1 MAVIESE
8 FTLTDLIDVESL
20 QKIQDAFSDMSGI
33 ASMITDANGIIQT
46 KPSGFTDFCQKYIRN
61 TEEGRRR
68 CQNCDQMGVEKAAR
82 AGGSCAYF
90 CHAGLVAFAAPIIAH
105 GHLVGCFIGGQMLT
119 IPPDERQIRQV
130 AEEIGVDADGLVRA
144 AKNIRIVD
152 RETIKKVSNAL
163 YTIASVLSDIAYSKY
178 QVSLTNM
185 ELKKTSNM
193 KSDFLANMSHEIRTP
208 MNAVIGMA
216 EMALRE
222 ELTPAARE
230 YIGQIKS
237 SGQTLLTIIN
247 DILDFSKIESGMMD
261 ISDVEY
267 EPMSMINDVS
277 NIVMTRIGSKELE
290 LTVDVNP
297 DLPAGLYGDNVRI
310 KQVMV
315 NIANNAVKFTKEG
328 NVHVKVDFLQTSE
341 DMIELIVS
349 ITDTGSGIKESDMDK
364 LFKSFQQLDSKRNR
378 NIEGTGLGLAIC
390 KQLVTLMKGKIHV
403 DSVYGK
409 GSTFSFVIPQKVTNL
424 HHSVERLP
432 ENIVAV
438 GLIQSE
444 YIAQE
449 LAIDLERL
457 GVTYERLDSEE
468 DLSQVPETRA
478 GYFFVEQPLFT
489 EAVQYFLKLHPDI
502 NGIILTNYRSVRSYD
517 LPNLRVVKK
526 PLYILG
532 LSNIFRGKEDTAAF
546 SLMEAEDFDFVAPTA
561 EILVVDD
568 NAINLT
574 VAKGL
579 MNPLEM
585 KIDTALSGKDAVLMV
600 TDKRYD
606 IIFMDHM
613 MPEMDGIEC
622 LHAIRAQQTGLC
634 QDVPVIALTANAG
647 SDNQVLYKKEGFNG
661 YLAKPISGTLLE
673 SAVLNILPKELVL
686 LSEDSPETEIGKNVL
701 MFDQFRRVPMLITTD
716 SVCDLPQ
723 ELLKQLNISVRP
735 YYVCT
740 DQGRFLDREE
750 LETDAL
756 ISYIE
761 KGSSCASRPP
771 EPTDYEAFFA
781 QKLTEA
787 RNIVHIAMAKHS
799 SEGYQNA
806 CEASK
811 AFENVTVL
819 DSGHLSSGMGIAA
832 LYAARMAA
840 DSAGVDEVVRTID
853 GMRACISSSF
863 VVDSTEMLRRSGR
876 IPKNVHI
883 LCNALMLHPV
893 ITLRKSK
900 MTVGGILLGSFSHFA
915 KSYVRSALK
924 NPKTIDRR
932 ILFITYAGLDDKK
945 LGYIQNL
952 VQQYCPF
959 ERIYLQKASSSIAS
973 NCGPGTFGLLF
984 VRNKNGL

>member
-1 MAVIESE
+1 MAIVESD
-8 FTLTDLIDVESL
+8 FTLTDLIDVEAL

-46 KPSGFTDFCQKYIRN
+46 KPSGFTDFCRKYVRN

-68 CQNCDQMGVEKAAR
+68 CQKCDQMGVEKAAR

-90 CHAGLVAFAAPIIAH
+90 CHAGLVAFAAPVMAH
-105 GHLVGCFIGGQMLT
+105 GHLVGCFVGGQMLT
-119 IPPDERQIRQV
+119 IPPDEKQIRQV
-130 AEEIGVDADGLVRA
+130 AEEIGVDGDELVCA
-144 AKNIRIVD
+144 AQDIRIVD
-152 RETIKKVSNAL
+152 KEMIKKVSNAL
-163 YTIASVLSDIAYSKY
+163 YTIANVLSDIAYSKY

-222 ELTPAARE
+222 DLTPAARE

-277 NIVMTRIGSKELE
+277 NIIMTRIGSKELE

-297 DLPAGLYGDNVRI
+297 DLPTGLYGDNVRI

-328 NVHVKVDFLQTSE
+328 NVHIKVDFLQTTD

-364 LFKSFQQLDSKRNR
+364 LFQSFQQLDSKRNR

-409 GSTFSFVIPQKVTNL
+409 GSTFSFVIPQKVTDI
-424 HHSVERLP
+424 HHAVEKLP
-432 ENIVAV
+432 ENIVAA
-438 GLIQSE
+438 GLIQST

-449 LAIDLERL
+449 MAIDMERL
-457 GVTYERLDSEE
+457 GVTYERLESEE
-468 DLSQVPETRA
+468 NLNLVKEMGA

-489 EAVQYFLKLHPDI
+489 EAVQYFLRLHPDVK
-502 NGIILTNYRSVRSYD
+502 GVVLTNYRSVRSYD
-517 LPNLRVVKK
+517 LANLRLVKK

-532 LSNIFRGKEDTAAF
+532 LANIFNGKEDNAAF
-546 SLMEAEDFDFVAPTA
+546 SVMEAEDFDFVAPEA

-579 MNPLEM
+579 LNPLEM

-613 MPEMDGIEC
+613 MPEMDGVETTRV
-622 LHAIRAQQTGLC
+622 IRRLLGDNGQ
-634 QDVPVIALTANAG
+634 VPIIALTANAVEG
-647 SDNQVLYKKEGFNG
+647 TAEMFISEGMNDFVTKPIEMRDMVSKLRRWLPSEKIEKRKKKNKGGASVLNMRKDDGDVQASTDIVIEGLDVQKAMGFLGNEELFWSVLKEYYRVIDKKCALIQEYEQSEKWKEYTVEVHALKSASRQIGALELAYTAEQMEAAGNAGNAALIHKITPGMLEEYMFYKGILSPYFVKEEETDSGKAAKTEEMAALFGQMEEAMENLDMDAMEQVVKDMSQYSYSDAQRDIFEKLRNAVEDIDTERCAEIIAEWKKE
-661 YLAKPISGTLLE
+661 LE
-673 SAVLNILPKELVL
+673 
-686 LSEDSPETEIGKNVL
+686 G
-701 MFDQFRRVPMLITTD
+701 
-716 SVCDLPQ
+716 
-723 ELLKQLNISVRP
+723 
-735 YYVCT
+735 
-740 DQGRFLDREE
+740 
-750 LETDAL
+750 
-756 ISYIE
+756 
-761 KGSSCASRPP
+761 
-771 EPTDYEAFFA
+771 
-781 QKLTEA
+781 
-787 RNIVHIAMAKHS
+787 
-799 SEGYQNA
+799 
-806 CEASK
+806 
-811 AFENVTVL
+811 
-819 DSGHLSSGMGIAA
+819 
-832 LYAARMAA
+832 
-840 DSAGVDEVVRTID
+840 
-853 GMRACISSSF
+853 
-863 VVDSTEMLRRSGR
+863 
-876 IPKNVHI
+876 
-883 LCNALMLHPV
+883 
-893 ITLRKSK
+893 
-900 MTVGGILLGSFSHFA
+900 
-915 KSYVRSALK
+915 
-924 NPKTIDRR
+924 
-932 ILFITYAGLDDKK
+932 
-945 LGYIQNL
+945 
-952 VQQYCPF
+952 
-959 ERIYLQKASSSIAS
+959 
-973 NCGPGTFGLLF
+973 
-984 VRNKNGL
+984 

>member
-1 MAVIESE
+1 MAIIESE

-20 QKIQDAFSDMSGI
+20 QKIQDAFSEMSGI
-33 ASMITDANGIIQT
+33 ASMITDASGVIQT
-46 KPSGFTDFCQKYIRN
+46 KPSGFTDFCKKYIRN

-68 CQNCDQMGVEKAAR
+68 CHECDKLGVRKAAK
-82 AGGSCAYF
+82 AGGACAYF
-90 CHAGLVAFAAPIIAH
+90 CHAGLVAFAAPIMAH
-105 GHLVGCFIGGQMLT
+105 GHLVGCFIGGQLLT

-130 AEEIGVDADGLVRA
+130 AADIGVDADELVDA
-144 AKNIRIVD
+144 AHNIRIVD
-152 RETIKKVSNAL
+152 KDRIGKISNAL
-163 YTIASVLSDIAYSKY
+163 YTIANVLSDIAYSKY

-185 ELKKTSNM
+185 ELEKTSNM

-222 ELTPAARE
+222 DLTPAARE

-277 NIVMTRIGSKELE
+277 NIIMTRIGSKALE

-315 NIANNAVKFTKEG
+315 NMANNAVKFTKEG
-328 NVHVKVDFLQTSE
+328 NVHIKVDFLQTTD

-349 ITDTGSGIKESDMDK
+349 ITDTGSGIKEGDMDK
-364 LFKSFQQLDSKRNR
+364 LFRSFQQLDSKRNR

-409 GSTFSFVIPQKVTNL
+409 GSTFSFVIPQKVTDV
-424 HHSVERLP
+424 HHSVEKLP
-432 ENIVAV
+432 ENIVAA
-438 GLIQSE
+438 GLMQSE

-468 DLSQVPETRA
+468 NLNWIDENGA
-478 GYFFVEQPLFT
+478 GYLFIEQPVFT
-489 EAVQYFLKLHPDI
+489 EAVQYFLKLHPGI
-502 NGIILTNYRSVRSYD
+502 NGVLLTNYRSVRAYD

-532 LSNIFRGKEDTAAF
+532 LANIFNGREDTAAF

-613 MPEMDGIEC
+613 MPEMDGVETTRV
-622 LHAIRAQQTGLC
+622 IRRLLGDNGQ
-634 QDVPVIALTANAG
+634 VPIIALTANA
-647 SDNQVLYKKEGFNG
+647 VEGTAEMFISEGMNDFVT
-661 YLAKPISGTLLE
+661 KPIEMRDMVSKLR
-673 SAVLNILPKELVL
+673 KW
-686 LSEDSPETEIGKNVL
+686 
-701 MFDQFRRVPMLITTD
+701 
-716 SVCDLPQ
+716 LPQ
-723 ELLKQLNISVRP
+723 EK
-735 YYVCT
+735 
-740 DQGRFLDREE
+740 
-750 LETDAL
+750 
-756 ISYIE
+756 IE
-761 KGSSCASRPP
+761 KKKIKIEIRAAGLLRIYAGM
-771 EPTDYEAFFA
+771 
-781 QKLTEA
+781 
-787 RNIVHIAMAKHS
+787 MA
-799 SEGYQNA
+799 GY
-806 CEASK
+806 S
-811 AFENVTVL
+811 TL
-819 DSGHLSSGMGIAA
+819 RILSSRDWMCRKRWLSLEMKTFSG
-832 LYAARMAA
+832 LY
-840 DSAGVDEVVRTID
+840 
-853 GMRACISSSF
+853 
-863 VVDSTEMLRRSGR
+863 
-876 IPKNVHI
+876 
-883 LCNALMLHPV
+883 
-893 ITLRKSK
+893 
-900 MTVGGILLGSFSHFA
+900 
-915 KSYVRSALK
+915 
-924 NPKTIDRR
+924 
-932 ILFITYAGLDDKK
+932 
-945 LGYIQNL
+945 
-952 VQQYCPF
+952 
-959 ERIYLQKASSSIAS
+959 
-973 NCGPGTFGLLF
+973 
-984 VRNKNGL
+984 

>member
-1 MAVIESE
+1 MAIIESE

-46 KPSGFTDFCQKYIRN
+46 RPSGFTDFCQKYVRN

-68 CQNCDQMGVEKAAR
+68 CQQCDKMGVEKAAR

-119 IPPDERQIRQV
+119 IPPDEKQLCQV
-130 AEEIGVDADGLVRA
+130 AEEIGVDADDLMRA
-144 AKNIRIVD
+144 AQNIRIVD
-152 RETIKKVSNAL
+152 KETIKKVSNAL
-163 YTIASVLSDIAYSKY
+163 YTIASVLSEIAYSKY

-185 ELKKTSNM
+185 ELRKTSNM

-222 ELTPAARE
+222 DLTPAARE

-277 NIVMTRIGSKELE
+277 NIIMTRIGSKELE

-297 DLPAGLYGDNVRI
+297 DLPSGLYGDNVRI

-328 NVHVKVDFLQTSE
+328 NVHIKVDFLQTSE

-349 ITDTGSGIKESDMDK
+349 ITDTGSGIKESDMNK
-364 LFKSFQQLDSKRNR
+364 LFRSFQQLDSKRNR

-390 KQLVTLMKGKIHV
+390 KQLVTLMRGKIHV
-403 DSVYGK
+403 DSVYGT
-409 GSTFSFVIPQKVTNL
+409 GSTFSFVIPQKVTNV
-424 HHSVERLP
+424 HHSVEKLP
-432 ENIVAV
+432 EDIASA
-438 GLIQSE
+438 GLIRSE

-449 LAIDLERL
+449 LAIDMERL
-457 GVTYERLDSEE
+457 GVTYERLESEE
-468 DLSQVPETRA
+468 NLNRINETGA
-478 GYFFVEQPLFT
+478 GYLFVEQPLFT
-489 EAVQYFLKLHPDI
+489 EAVQYFLKLHPEVK
-502 NGIILTNYRSVRSYD
+502 GVVLTNYRSVRSYD

-532 LSNIFRGKEDTAAF
+532 LANIFNGKEDNAAF
-546 SLMEAEDFDFVAPTA
+546 SMMEAEDFDFVAPTA

-600 TDKRYD
+600 TEKRYD

-613 MPEMDGIEC
+613 MPEMDGVETTRV
-622 LHAIRAQQTGLC
+622 IRRLLGNNGQ
-634 QDVPVIALTANAG
+634 VPIIALTANAVEG
-647 SDNQVLYKKEGFNG
+647 TAEMFISEGMNDFVTKPVEMRDMVSKLRRWLPPEKIEKKKHKNSKNVSALNMRKVDNGAQTTTDIVIEGLDVQKAMAFLGNEDLFWSVLKEYYRVIEKKCALIQEYEQKEQWKNYTVEVHALKSASKQIGAMDLAYTAEQMEAAGNAGNAALIHKITPGMLEEYMFYKGILAPYFRKEEEAGNGRAAETEEIWEFFRQMEEAMENLDMDAMEKVIKDMSQYSYGDAQRSIFEKLRNAVEDIDTERCEEIIAEWKKE
-661 YLAKPISGTLLE
+661 
-673 SAVLNILPKELVL
+673 
-686 LSEDSPETEIGKNVL
+686 
-701 MFDQFRRVPMLITTD
+701 
-716 SVCDLPQ
+716 
-723 ELLKQLNISVRP
+723 LK
-735 YYVCT
+735 
-740 DQGRFLDREE
+740 G
-750 LETDAL
+750 
-756 ISYIE
+756 
-761 KGSSCASRPP
+761 
-771 EPTDYEAFFA
+771 
-781 QKLTEA
+781 
-787 RNIVHIAMAKHS
+787 
-799 SEGYQNA
+799 
-806 CEASK
+806 
-811 AFENVTVL
+811 
-819 DSGHLSSGMGIAA
+819 
-832 LYAARMAA
+832 
-840 DSAGVDEVVRTID
+840 
-853 GMRACISSSF
+853 
-863 VVDSTEMLRRSGR
+863 
-876 IPKNVHI
+876 
-883 LCNALMLHPV
+883 
-893 ITLRKSK
+893 
-900 MTVGGILLGSFSHFA
+900 
-915 KSYVRSALK
+915 
-924 NPKTIDRR
+924 
-932 ILFITYAGLDDKK
+932 
-945 LGYIQNL
+945 
-952 VQQYCPF
+952 
-959 ERIYLQKASSSIAS
+959 
-973 NCGPGTFGLLF
+973 
-984 VRNKNGL
+984 